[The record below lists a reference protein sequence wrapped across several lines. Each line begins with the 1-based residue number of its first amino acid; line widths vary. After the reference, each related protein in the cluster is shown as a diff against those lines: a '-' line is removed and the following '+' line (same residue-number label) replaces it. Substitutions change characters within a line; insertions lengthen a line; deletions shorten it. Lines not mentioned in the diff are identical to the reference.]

1 MKVGHVTLSFERGGR
16 REAILNLARG
26 LRNLE
31 IDSSLVVLDH
41 FGCTDELLREN
52 FAESLALG
60 RSGAWDRSAWRLLG
74 DFCSTHGIDV
84 LHTHDAASLFAA
96 AGSNLGQERSL
107 LMTFHRSRPL
117 ETATLRDRLRNAVA
131 LQRCQAVITAS
142 TERRRHFVDENFVS
156 SRKLLTVPLGIDLG
170 RFGFD
175 ASSRATIRS
184 EIGIDEAEPIVGAV
198 GHFGRE
204 KGIDVVVDACAQLHR
219 EQPDLP
225 WKLLIVGTGSDA
237 DQRRIREHAAAL
249 PTERVHFAGFRDDV
263 HRWFSSFDLFAHGA
277 REEAFGLVLVEAMA
291 AARPVIAPRVG
302 GITDIVLHERTG
314 LLCPVEDPAAMAQ
327 ALGTLI
333 RDPAMRSRLG
343 EASRQRAQA
352 EYGLDVYARRHARL
366 YQAIAEGR
374 QRFDDFD
381 PDDDASG

>member
-1 MKVGHVTLSFERGGR
+1 MKVAHVTLSFERGGR

-26 LRNLE
+26 LRDLE

-41 FGCTDELLREN
+41 FGCPDELLQQN

-60 RSGAWDRSAWRLLG
+60 RSGAWDRSAWRLLN
-74 DFCSTHGIDV
+74 DFCTTHGIDV

-96 AGSNLGQERSL
+96 AGANVGHERSL

-131 LQRCQAVITAS
+131 LQRCQAVVTAS
-142 TERRRHFVDENFVS
+142 TERRRHFVDANFVS

-170 RFGFD
+170 RFDFD
-175 ASSRATIRS
+175 ASSRATIRA
-184 EIGIDEAEPIVGAV
+184 EIGCSGAEPVVGVV

-204 KGIDVVVDACAQLHR
+204 KGVDVVIDACVELYRGEPA
-219 EQPDLP
+219 LP
-225 WKLLIVGTGSDA
+225 WKLLIVGTGSEE

-249 PTERVHFAGFRDDV
+249 PAERVYLAGFREDV
-263 HRWFSSFDLFAHGA
+263 HRWFSAFDVFAHGA

-291 AARPVIAPRVG
+291 AGRPVVAPSVG

-314 LLCPVEDPAAMAQ
+314 LLCPVDDPHATAR
-327 ALGTLI
+327 ALGTMI
-333 RDPAMRSRLG
+333 RDRALRERLG
-343 EASRQRAQA
+343 EASHARALA
-352 EYGLDVYARRHARL
+352 EYRLDVYARRHARL
-366 YQAIAEGR
+366 YQAIEGGR
-374 QRFDDFD
+374 RRFDDFD
-381 PDDDASG
+381 PDAAPR